1 MARKP
6 EEELLQKEYRIVGL
20 VAESFKRLQ
29 AVEIKPEPGDPLVV
43 ISGEN
48 EQGKSS
54 VLDSIFA
61 TLDYANASKEIPRMI
76 HGQDDAAS
84 IAIDLGDIIVTRKV
98 TQKGT
103 TLVVKGK
110 EGFKFPSPQAV
121 LDSLAGKMFDL
132 SEFIERMTPAE
143 QKKALLEVLNLPFDL
158 NELEKEYKKVYE
170 QRTETNRDLTKQ
182 KGHLSTLPNPKP
194 GLPEKEVSTQELLD
208 KMQEVTD
215 EKAANSQKRTRL
227 EGIKNQGIA
236 KIQEIKDLEEE
247 VKRLQDRMG
256 NKVAEKYQLLES
268 YNALKAEVAKLVDPD
283 TAAIQEQLNSLEQT
297 NRDIRNNLAY
307 LKANSEVTR
316 LEKESAALTNDL
328 TEMDQRKADALKAAN
343 LPVEG
348 LSFDEEGLVWDNAPF
363 KQASTSAKLRVAFGM
378 AVAKDPKIRVALCR
392 GYQAFDKKNK
402 ALLIE
407 LARKHH
413 FQIWAEMVEQVDP
426 EHTGVIIEDGLVKE
440 VIIPEKKQEPA
451 QQDLS
456 AIDNVASEFA

>member
-1 MARKP
+1 MAKKP
-6 EEELLQKEYRIVGL
+6 EELLEKEYHIVGL
-20 VAESFKRLQ
+20 IAESFKRLQ
-29 AVEIKPEPGDPLVV
+29 AVEIKPDPNDPLVV

-61 TLDYANASKEIPRMI
+61 TLDYANASKEIPQMI
-76 HGQDDAAS
+76 HGKEEAANTS
-84 IAIDLGDIIVTRKV
+84 IDLGDIVITRKI

-121 LDSLAGKMFDL
+121 LTALAGKMFDL
-132 SEFIERMTPAE
+132 SEFIDRMTPAE

-158 NELEKEYKKVYE
+158 NELEAEHKKVYE
-170 QRTETNRDLTKQ
+170 QRTEVNRDLTKQ
-182 KGHLSTLPNPKP
+182 KGHLATLPKPKP

-208 KMQEVTD
+208 KIQ
-215 EKAANSQKRTRL
+215 KAHDQGYANTQKRQQL
-227 EGIKNQGIA
+227 ESIKNQGIA
-236 KIQEIKDLEEE
+236 KSQEIKDLEEE
-247 VKRLQDRMG
+247 IKRLQDRLAAR
-256 NKVAEKYQLLES
+256 VQEKNQLLES
-268 YNALKAEVAKLVDPD
+268 YNTLKAEVAGLVDPD
-283 TAAIQEQLNSLEQT
+283 TTAIQEQLNGLEQT
-297 NRDIRNNLAY
+297 NTDIRNNRAY
-307 LKANSEVTR
+307 KKAKDEVTR
-316 LEKESAALTNDL
+316 LEEESAALTKDL
-328 TEMDQRKADALKAAN
+328 AEMDQRKADALKAAN

-392 GYQAFDKKNK
+392 DYQAFDKKNK
-402 ALLIE
+402 TLLIE
-407 LARKHH
+407 LARKHR

-440 VIIPEKKQEPA
+440 VIIPEKKQEPV
-451 QQDLS
+451 QQDMG
-456 AIDNVASEFA
+456 AIDQVAGEFA